1 MIKQTTYYTNLDI
14 SKYTVVLDK
23 SMKRLNSS
31 SEYAKAVIQFQGI
44 DLYYEYMQQL
54 R

>member
-1 MIKQTTYYTNLDI
+1 MIKQTTYYSNLDI

-31 SEYAKAVIQFQGI
+31 SEYAKAVQSHGI